1 MFGRDHNF
9 LVIFAAVS
17 RHGSLRKGAVE
28 VGTSTSNVSRAISAA
43 EERLGVQFI
52 ERTPSG
58 ISLTDAGRVLRD
70 HAMQQIEADR
80 RLRAKLERVSGR
92 SGAVV
97 RLRCGEGFL
106 ADLVEQGLRDV
117 IRAHPDIGLVV
128 DIGATQ
134 DIVEAVDTGNAD
146 IGIAYA
152 LPETAAV
159 RRIATTKQPL
169 CAIVPTDHRTEVA
182 NCTILEDFQ
191 SIEMA
196 LLPKTHG
203 VRQLV
208 EQCADRHGVI
218 LRPTLTSG
226 SIAALLHFVRAGHGV
241 TFLPRFSAEVQRQQ
255 GEAYIVE
262 LRNPTLRTATTT
274 LFVRPQRR
282 LPKAVET
289 VLSCLQDGMQSFAKP
304 KWGA

>member
-1 MFGRDHNF
+1 
-9 LVIFAAVS
+9 
-17 RHGSLRKGAVE
+17 
-28 VGTSTSNVSRAISAA
+28 
-43 EERLGVQFI
+43 
-52 ERTPSG
+52 
-58 ISLTDAGRVLRD
+58 
-70 HAMQQIEADR
+70 MQQIEADR
-80 RLRAKLERVSGR
+80 RLQAKLTRVTGR
-92 SGAVV
+92 SGTVV

-106 ADLVEQGLRDV
+106 ADLVERGLRDV
-117 IRAHPDIGLVV
+117 FRDNPDIGLVL

-134 DIVEAVDTGNAD
+134 DIVEAVDTGHAD

-152 LPETAAV
+152 LPEIAPV

-169 CAIVPTDHRTEVA
+169 CAIVPTDHRATVS
-182 NCTILEDFQ
+182 NCTTLEDFQ
-191 SIEMA
+191 STEMA

-208 EQCADRHGVI
+208 EQCADRHGVV

-255 GEAYIVE
+255 GEAQIID
-262 LRNPTLRTATTT
+262 LHNPTLRTATTT

-282 LPKAVET
+282 LPKAVDI
-289 VLSCLQDGMQSFAKP
+289 VLACLQGEMQSFADP
-304 KWGA
+304 G